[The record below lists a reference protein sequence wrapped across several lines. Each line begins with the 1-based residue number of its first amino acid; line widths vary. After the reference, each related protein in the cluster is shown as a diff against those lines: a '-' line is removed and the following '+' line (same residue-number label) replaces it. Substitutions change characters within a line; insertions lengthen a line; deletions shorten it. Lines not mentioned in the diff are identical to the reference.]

1 MTIPSKDVAA
11 DAFSCEDSR
20 AFSAAPAA
28 APTIDENTA
37 RQLVDRLRPLPRDV
51 AHAFLA
57 EFKVARIRD
66 LPSAELPRAL
76 RFIEARQQPQE
87 RDPFEL

>member
-1 MTIPSKDVAA
+1 M
-11 DAFSCEDSR
+11 
-20 AFSAAPAA
+20 
-28 APTIDENTA
+28 
-37 RQLVDRLRPLPRDV
+37 PREV

-57 EFKVARIRD
+57 EFKIARIRE
-66 LPSAELPRAL
+66 LPSSELPRAL